1 MKTVQLTENEVL
13 GLCNKS
19 RDIFLRQPIL
29 LELEAPLKI
38 CGECPNRAF
47 LRRHT
52 LASAYSRVLPH
63 STGLLVIGSRCLCVV
78 HSGIVTVKSS

>member
-38 CGECPNRAF
+38 CGEVFRS
-47 LRRHT
+47 
-52 LASAYSRVLPH
+52 ASATCTHGTPYNCHWENLKPCNF
-63 STGLLVIGSRCLCVV
+63 VIKAVFYCI
-78 HSGIVTVKSS
+78 H